1 MIIQKRTYSKH
12 IKKMGYAT
20 IFRTQCTFTL
30 IAVKRSNASLPMS
43 KGWSAGTRVS
53 AVWGLSSLKYCWYL
67 LHSSLWKHKQTNKQR
82 VMTGNRNSVQPI
94 QNCTAI
100 FTVIKNT
107 WQQCKSQNNVLDYQT
122 QFNSNV
128 KWVLIIKYSMYCNG
142 TTKVITKQ
150 VPAV

>member
-30 IAVKRSNASLPMS
+30 IAVKRSNTSLPMS

-67 LHSSLWKHKQTNKQR
+67 LHSSLWKHKQRNKQR

-100 FTVIKNT
+100 FTLLLKIHDSSANLKIMF
-107 WQQCKSQNNVLDYQT
+107 W
-122 QFNSNV
+122 
-128 KWVLIIKYSMYCNG
+128 
-142 TTKVITKQ
+142 ITKHNSI
-150 VPAV
+150 PTLNGC